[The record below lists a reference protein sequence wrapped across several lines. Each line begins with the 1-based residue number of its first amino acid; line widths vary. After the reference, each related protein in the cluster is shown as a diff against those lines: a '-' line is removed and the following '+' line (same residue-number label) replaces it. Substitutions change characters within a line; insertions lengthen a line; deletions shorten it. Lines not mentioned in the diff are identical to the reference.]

1 MKFSPPSLSLKLY
14 QILTII
20 ESVPIR
26 VGVGQAG
33 CRLISY
39 ANDRAFHP
47 AFRNG
52 ALATFCYNNALNNHN
67 LLQPEFDSSRRDKV
81 PRIFQS
87 CNPRILLLRWCI
99 PCNLVEHLIAFINSY
114 QGCKE
119 ATELLALS
127 SSSEELGKLNG
138 KLRQAGI

>member
-26 VGVGQAG
+26 VEVGQAG

-52 ALATFCYNNALNNHN
+52 ALATFCYNNAYNNHN

-87 CNPRILLLRWCI
+87 
-99 PCNLVEHLIAFINSY
+99 
-114 QGCKE
+114 
-119 ATELLALS
+119 
-127 SSSEELGKLNG
+127 
-138 KLRQAGI
+138 

>member
-1 MKFSPPSLSLKLY
+1 MKFSPPPLSLKLY

-26 VGVGQAG
+26 VEVGQAG

-52 ALATFCYNNALNNHN
+52 VLATFCFYNAYNNHN

-81 PRIFQS
+81 PRILPSDADHVTQNALAS
-87 CNPRILLLRWCI
+87 RN
-99 PCNLVEHLIAFINSY
+99 N
-114 QGCKE
+114 E
-119 ATELLALS
+119 A
-127 SSSEELGKLNG
+127 
-138 KLRQAGI
+138 